1 MRTTSDTFGEED
13 RDNAVGLHALIRDF
27 QFKVPLPHVR
37 SEIVHG
43 TRKTTIAGDC
53 VLEQYPA
60 AKGYQATGF
69 EGNLRFAL
77 RYEPVDVG
85 VYKALFLTVPK
96 HDIEQWVKREPLGI
110 FARRAWYL
118 YELLIGD
125 TLDVKDVGSG
135 RYVDLL
141 NEEIHIVGPRRLVQ
155 RQRVNDNMLG
165 TKEFCPFIRR
175 TPALERFFQKQL
187 RVRAREIVEGVDPA
201 ILHRAAAYLYT
212 KETKSSFA
220 IEGEKP
226 TRDRTERFIAVLSR
240 AGTFNAID
248 KRALVKL
255 QNAIV
260 DPRYAQKGWRNE
272 QNYVG
277 ETLHDY
283 SQQVHFA
290 CPRPEDV
297 DSLMRGWMQMLARL
311 VEGGNNGMDEI
322 GSAAASAFGFIFI
335 HPFQDGNG
343 RIHRFVVH
351 HVLAKTGFTP
361 AGIIFPISAVML
373 KDRIHYDQAL
383 EAFSKAIM
391 PFVKFSIDKD
401 SRMTVHNDTAD
412 LYRYFDATPQTE
424 YLYSC
429 IEETLNKDFKAE
441 LRFVQFFDSAM
452 EKTKEIVDMP
462 TNKAS
467 LLVRLIRQNNGTLSK
482 SKRGQFS
489 ELADEEIER
498 IEDVVKEAWDEFD
511 GNGETEGSAK
521 PNPP

>member
-1 MRTTSDTFGEED
+1 MRTKSDIFGEDD

-27 QFKVPLPHVR
+27 QLKVPLPLVR
-37 SEIVHG
+37 SEIVRR
-43 TRKTTIAGDC
+43 TRKTITTADR

-60 AKGYQATGF
+60 AKGYQAAGF

-85 VYKALFLTVPK
+85 VYKALFLTVPR
-96 HDIEQWVKREPLGI
+96 HDVEQWVKKERLGI

-118 YELLIGD
+118 YELLTGD
-125 TLDVKDVGSG
+125 VLDVKDVGSG
-135 RYVDLL
+135 RYIDLL

-175 TPALERFFQKQL
+175 TPVLECYFQKHL
-187 RVRAREIVEGVDPA
+187 RVRARTIVEGVNPSVV
-201 ILHRAAAYLYT
+201 HRAAAYLYT

-226 TRDRTERFIAVLSR
+226 TKDRTERFIAVLSN
-240 AGTFNAID
+240 AGTFNVAY
-248 KRALVKL
+248 KRALVEL

-260 DPRYAQKGWRNE
+260 DPRYAQKGWRDK

-283 SQQVHFA
+283 SQHVHFV

-297 DSLMRGWMQMLARL
+297 DSLMQGWMQLLERL
-311 VEGGNNGMDEI
+311 VEHGNKGMDEI
-322 GSAAASAFGFIFI
+322 CSAAASAFGFVYI
-335 HPFQDGNG
+335 HPFEDGNG
-343 RIHRFVVH
+343 RIHRFIVH
-351 HVLAKTGFTP
+351 HVLAKMGFTP
-361 AGIIFPISAVML
+361 VGIIFPISAVML
-373 KDRIHYDQAL
+373 NDRVHYDQAL
-383 EAFSKAIM
+383 EAFSKRVM
-391 PFVKFSIDKD
+391 PFVDFTLDTD

-429 IEETLNKDFKAE
+429 IEETLDKDFKAE
-441 LRFVQFFDSAM
+441 LSFVQFFDRAM
-452 EKTKEIVDMP
+452 EKTREIVDMP

-467 LLVRLIRQNNGTLSK
+467 LLVRLIRQNKGTLSK
-482 SKRGQFS
+482 SKRAQFS
-489 ELADEEIER
+489 ELADEEIKR
-498 IEDVVKEAWDEFD
+498 IEDAVNEAWDELA

-521 PNPP
+521 PNHP